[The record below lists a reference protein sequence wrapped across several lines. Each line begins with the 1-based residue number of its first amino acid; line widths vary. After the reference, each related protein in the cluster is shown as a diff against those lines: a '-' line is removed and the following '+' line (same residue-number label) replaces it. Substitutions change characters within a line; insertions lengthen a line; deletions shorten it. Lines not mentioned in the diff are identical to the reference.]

1 MHRQKPLQI
10 SAFTDVFHEM
20 ESDDQLTLKVLR
32 MKAITLL
39 ALVTM
44 TRPSVLA
51 PKGKQFNVRSQS
63 FDPVIMSRDDVH
75 FEDDGTMT
83 VKFWSIKNDTNRQGF
98 KVNVPPSND
107 TKCDQVQCLKTYID
121 RANQFTSDSY
131 RPLFMALRPP
141 FKAISA
147 DTVGNILEEAIAVS
161 QS

>member
-1 MHRQKPLQI
+1 LFFQTRGQNSPTVNADIHKLVSALIKTSTKRPMHRQKPLQI

-107 TKCDQVQCLKTYID
+107 TKCDPVQCLKTYID
-121 RANQFTSDSY
+121 RTN
-131 RPLFMALRPP
+131 
-141 FKAISA
+141 
-147 DTVGNILEEAIAVS
+147 
-161 QS
+161 